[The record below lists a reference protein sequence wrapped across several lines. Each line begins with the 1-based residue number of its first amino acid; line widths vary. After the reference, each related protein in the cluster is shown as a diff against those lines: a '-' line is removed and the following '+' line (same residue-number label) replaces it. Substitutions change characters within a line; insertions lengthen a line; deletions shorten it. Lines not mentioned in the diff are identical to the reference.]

1 MCFLLLI
8 LSLLGPMTS
17 ADASDDFGHAHNRPP
32 GPTDWQSHWRE
43 GGYDAVTS
51 LYVLFQLHQTPIGYD
66 ELVSESRL
74 VGNCSFG
81 TLLAIATERGADA
94 VLRKCTANELDRI
107 SLPAIIHVDVER
119 DSSKG
124 EFVVLIN
131 RTRNSW
137 MTVNGGTGTLGE
149 LKSSDLLRQWSG
161 YVMSIRRPQVSWPV
175 IVTAMVTGG
184 FLGRV
189 FGSRILQRPTHKQ

>member
-1 MCFLLLI
+1 MRFLLLI

-17 ADASDDFGHAHNRPP
+17 AYALDDFGHAHNRAPSSI
-32 GPTDWQSHWRE
+32 DWQSHWRE

-51 LYVLFQLHQTPIGYD
+51 LYVLFQLHHTPIGYD

-81 TLLAIATERGADA
+81 TLLAIARERGANV

-107 SLPAIIHVDVER
+107 SLPAIIHIDAER

-124 EFVVLIN
+124 EFVTLIN

-137 MTVNGGTGTLGE
+137 TTVNGGTGTLGE
-149 LKSSDLLRQWSG
+149 LNSSDLLRQWSG

-175 IVTAMVTGG
+175 IVTAIVTGG
-184 FLGRV
+184 LLGRV
-189 FGSRILQRPTHKQ
+189 FGRRFLRRPTQKQ